1 MEMPDNKVTCDCGD
15 SLCKGSLGF
24 HGGQDPALYDMYA
37 RKLLQRGWA
46 GNMDAAE
53 HAYLKRKK
61 VRSPKQEAADERFME
76 RMQARRGV

>member
-1 MEMPDNKVTCDCGD
+1 MQNWKDAVCACTD
-15 SLCKGSLGF
+15 SLCKGSLSF
-24 HGGQDPALYDMYA
+24 HRGQDSSLYDLYA
-37 RKLLQRGWA
+37 RKFLQRGWA

>member
-1 MEMPDNKVTCDCGD
+1 MQNGKDVVGDCID
-15 SLCKGSLGF
+15 SSCKGSLGF
-24 HGGQDPALYDMYA
+24 HRGQDSALYDMYA

-61 VRSPKQEAADERFME
+61 VRSPKQEAADEGFME